1 MRCIVSLLLSGIG
14 FAGKQACAQW
24 TINPR
29 RHAERFQPAVPFCFN
44 AFLMPNKQEEALSGR
59 QWLGWGMF
67 ALLLASYSL
76 KTVVRNRD
84 WANGMHRRT

>member
-1 MRCIVSLLLSGIG
+1 MCHCFLLELDLLRS
-14 FAGKQACAQW
+14 KQALNRQA
-24 TINPR
+24 
-29 RHAERFQPAVPFCFN
+29 PATHGTVSTGRPLIFN
-44 AFLMPNKQEEALSGR
+44 AFVMPNQQEEALSGR

-84 WANGMHRRT
+84 WANGMQRRT